1 MSFEIPE
8 INLFIAAPVIIASS
22 TAMLMM
28 FIDLFAPKFVKK
40 WAAWITLIGLGVAL
54 AFTISAWFNP
64 GATFTPVGGMPMLVA
79 DNYASF
85 LNIIFVLTGM
95 LTVLISIDFLDWT
108 GLDRPEY
115 YMLMLLSISGMMLM
129 GMANDLILI
138 FLALELLSIPLYI
151 MAGLAWPRPESEESA
166 MKYFLLGA
174 FSSAIFVFGIALLY
188 GAAGT
193 TALPAFVAALGRAT
207 PLALAG
213 TAFLLV
219 GFGFKIAAVPFQMW
233 TPDVYEGAP
242 TSVTAFMSVG
252 AKVGGFAAMLR
263 ILLIA
268 LPELGDAWVPA
279 VAILSALTLIIGNV
293 AAITQQN
300 IKRLLGY
307 SSIAHAGFILIAVA
321 ATAHSNSG
329 LSAALF
335 YMFAYLFTNLGAFA
349 IVIAMERK
357 LGEGVLL
364 EDYKG
369 LAKKYPLLALAMSLF
384 MLSLAGVPPTAG
396 FAAKFYVFRA
406 AVEAGLFWLA
416 LIGVITSVVSAFYYL
431 RVVWLMFMYD
441 GEVELN
447 KRPALI
453 TVVVIAAVVT
463 FVFGILP
470 AWGYDFATEAVFES
484 VQSLALLGG

>member
-1 MSFEIPE
+1 MTFEIPD
-8 INLFIAAPVIIASS
+8 INFFYAAPVIVTLV
-22 TAMLMM
+22 TAMLLM
-28 FIDLFAPKFVKK
+28 FIDLFAPQFVKK
-40 WAAWITLIGLGVAL
+40 WAAWIALIGLGVAL
-54 AFTISAWFNP
+54 FFTINAWFYP
-64 GATFTPVGGMPMLVA
+64 GATFTPQGGTPMLVA

-85 LNIIFVLTGM
+85 LNIVFILTGM

-108 GLDRPEY
+108 GLDRQEY
-115 YMLMLLSISGMMLM
+115 YMLMLFSISGMMLM
-129 GMANDLILI
+129 GMSNDLILT

-151 MAGLAWPRPESEESA
+151 MAAMAWPRPESEESS

-188 GAAGT
+188 GASGT
-193 TALPAFVAALGRAT
+193 TSLPAMVAAMGEAS

-219 GFGFKIAAVPFQMW
+219 GFGFKIAAVPFHMW

-263 ILLIA
+263 IFLIA
-268 LPELGDAWVPA
+268 LPQLGDAWVPA
-279 VAILSALTLIIGNV
+279 VAVLSTLTLIIGNV
-293 AAITQQN
+293 AAITQSN

-321 ATAHSNSG
+321 ATANSESG

-349 IVIAMERK
+349 IVIAMEHQ

-369 LAKKYPLLALAMSLF
+369 LAKEHPWIALAMTVF
-384 MLSLAGVPPTAG
+384 MLSLAGVPPTIG

-406 AVEAGLFWLA
+406 AVEAQLVWLA
-416 LIGVITSVVSAFYYL
+416 IIGVVTSVVSAFYYL
-431 RVVWLMFMYD
+431 RVVYYMFMFD
-441 GEVELN
+441 GEVVLM

-453 TVVVIAAVVT
+453 TAVVITAAVV
-463 FVFGILP
+463 FIFGILP
-470 AWGYDFATEAVFES
+470 SWGWNFAAEAVFQS
-484 VQSLALLGG
+484 VPALVAAGG

>member
-1 MSFEIPE
+1 MAFEIPT
-8 INLFIAAPVIIASS
+8 INLYFAAPVIIVAV
-22 TAMLMM
+22 TAMLLM
-28 FIDLFAPKFVKK
+28 FTDLFAPQFTRK
-40 WAAWITLIGLGVAL
+40 WAAWISLIGLGAAL
-54 AFTISAWFNP
+54 VYAISAWFYP
-64 GATFTPVGGMPMLVA
+64 GATFIPQGGVPMLIA
-79 DNYASF
+79 DKFASF
-85 LNIIFVLTGM
+85 LNIVFILTGM
-95 LTVLISIDFLDWT
+95 LTVLVSIDFLKWT
-108 GLDRPEY
+108 GLDREEY
-115 YMLMLLSISGMMLM
+115 YMLMLFSISGMMLM
-129 GMANDLILI
+129 GMSNDLILT

-174 FSSAIFVFGIALLY
+174 FSSAIFVFGIALFY

-193 TALPAFVAALGRAT
+193 TALPSIVLALTEVT
-207 PLALAG
+207 PLAMAG
-213 TAFLLV
+213 IAFLLV

-252 AKVGGFAAMLR
+252 AKVGGFAALLR

-268 LPELGDAWVPA
+268 LPNLGDAWVPA
-279 VAILSALTLIIGNV
+279 VAAISTLTLIVGNV
-293 AAITQQN
+293 AAISQQN

-321 ATAHSNSG
+321 ATADSDSG

-349 IVIAMERK
+349 IVIAMERR

-369 LAKKYPLLALAMSLF
+369 LAKQYPWTALAMAIF
-384 MLSLAGVPPTAG
+384 MLSLAGVPPTIG

-406 AVEAGLFWLA
+406 AIEAGLVWLA
-416 LIGVITSVVSAFYYL
+416 IIGVVTSVISAFYYL
-431 RVVWLMFMYD
+431 RVVYFMYMYD
-441 GEVELN
+441 GEVQMMQ
-447 KRPALI
+447 RPAL
-453 TVVVIAAVVT
+453 TAAMVVTAAVV
-463 FVFGILP
+463 FLFGILP
-470 AWGYDFATEAVFES
+470 AWGYNFASEAVFQS
-484 VQSLALLGG
+484 VQALAAGG